1 VTTVTL
7 RRFITNA
14 EVSCRLF
21 RRPLLKLEVKMAK
34 ERRTRSELEEIVFT
48 EVRKVR
54 ECEGVTGVT
63 VRGVADERFHNWE
76 VSWAHNATPMCE
88 GAIEAIV
95 DHLHK
100 QYDMGDDV

>member
-1 VTTVTL
+1 
-7 RRFITNA
+7 
-14 EVSCRLF
+14 
-21 RRPLLKLEVKMAK
+21 MAK

-63 VRGVADERFHNWE
+63 VRDISDPRAPYTWE
-76 VSWAHNATPMCE
+76 VSWAQNATPMCE

-95 DHLHK
+95 DHLQK
-100 QYDMGDDV
+100 QYDISDD